1 MEPPHFIVQM
11 EGDMMN
17 SNSVIAALV
26 AALAAALGSLAF
38 LTGPAHAYDEGD
50 CDRHLGAANVV
61 DVDRFKVSSGSVDF
75 GDGLHL
81 FGSPLGDAVVCWG
94 GDGSFAL
101 KARLYADSSTRIA
114 VRADITF
121 DQPGLVRKT
130 FSGKNG
136 ENVFIGIIDTVDG
149 SIPAINQVTI
159 RLFNCGD
166 PVSGICRQLVNPV
179 TRNRG
184 D

>member
-1 MEPPHFIVQM
+1 MLRMTRKIVRDGM
-11 EGDMMN
+11 LGRKTIVR
-17 SNSVIAALV
+17 SG
-26 AALAAALGSLAF
+26 AALAAALVALVCLS
-38 LTGPAHAYDEGD
+38 GPAQAYDEGD

-101 KARLYADSSTRIA
+101 KGRLYADSPTRFA
-114 VRADITF
+114 LRADITF
-121 DQPGLVRKT
+121 DQPGLVRKS

-136 ENVFIGIIDTVDG
+136 ENVFIGIIDTVD
-149 SIPAINQVTI
+149 SSSPAINRVTI
-159 RLFNCGD
+159 RLINCGD
-166 PVSGICRQLVNPV
+166 PVSGICQQVSSI